1 MAGWPFDRLL
11 TTERLPALAAPE
23 PSRRRVYVE
32 RRLLGIGGAFVLLS
46 MLALSVSRAEF
57 RPFDWLTVLVWVAC
71 AAIGHAL
78 LEQRLP
84 GRDPVLFPVAMFLS
98 GWGLVLIDR
107 LAPNFAD
114 RQTLW
119 LIIGTAGLL
128 GAALVP
134 QILRWLRTYR
144 YTLLIVGLGLLIST
158 IVLGR
163 NPSGQIGAPELWLGF
178 GPINFQP
185 SEPLKIILVA
195 FLASYLGEQY
205 PALRAGNL
213 AHEQTLPVSP
223 RILGPVLLMWGLSVV
238 ILVWQKDLGT
248 AILFFVVFLILLY
261 IASGYTLILVG
272 GAALIGVAAVVAYYA
287 FAVVRLRVDIWYNPW
302 NEASGRAFQIV
313 QSLLAFA
320 AGGIFGQGVGQGS
333 PNFIPVVHSDFVLAA
348 VGEEWGLLGV
358 IVIVVC
364 FGVLLVRGLRIGVA
378 QRGRPFNTL
387 LAVGLSALLTV
398 QSLFIMSGV
407 LKLAP
412 LTGVTLPFMS
422 YGGSSLL
429 VNFVIVGLL
438 LRLSTVDA

>member
-1 MAGWPFDRLL
+1 M
-11 TTERLPALAAPE
+11 TTEQLPLGALPDLG
-23 PSRRRVYVE
+23 RRRVYVE

-46 MLALSVSRAEF
+46 MLALSISRAEF
-57 RPFDWLTVLVWVAC
+57 RPADWLTMLAWVGC
-71 AAIGHAL
+71 AGVGHAL

-84 GRDPVLFPVAMFLS
+84 GRDPVLFPIAMFLS

-119 LIIGTAGLL
+119 LIVGTAGLL
-128 GAALVP
+128 VAALTP

-144 YTLLIVGLGLLIST
+144 YTLLVVGLGLLVST

-163 NPSGQIGAPELWLGF
+163 NPSGQEGAPELWLGL
-178 GPINFQP
+178 GTLYFQP
-185 SEPLKIILVA
+185 SEPLKIILVT

-205 PALRAGNL
+205 PALRAEEL
-213 AHEQTLPVSP
+213 THDQRLPVSP
-223 RILGPVLLMWGLSVV
+223 RILGPVLLMWGLSVL

-248 AILFFVVFLILLY
+248 AILFFVLFLTLLY
-261 IASGYTLILVG
+261 VASGYTGILIG
-272 GAALIGVAAVVAYYA
+272 GAALIAVAGVVAYYA
-287 FAVVRLRVDIWYNPW
+287 FAVVRLRIDIWYNPW

-313 QSLLAFA
+313 QSLMAFA
-320 AGGIFGQGVGQGS
+320 AGGIFGKGIGQGS

-358 IVIVVC
+358 LVIVVC
-364 FGVLLVRGLRIGVA
+364 FSMLLMRGLRISVA

-387 LAVGLSALLTV
+387 LAVGLSALIAI

-429 VNFVIVGLL
+429 INFVVIGLL
-438 LRLSTVDA
+438 LRLSTADY

>member
-1 MAGWPFDRLL
+1 L
-11 TTERLPALAAPE
+11 TTEQLPLHALPE
-23 PSRRRVYVE
+23 LARRRIYVE
-32 RRLLGIGGAFVLLS
+32 RRLLGIGGAFILLS
-46 MLALSVSRAEF
+46 MLALSISRAEF
-57 RPFDWLTVLVWVAC
+57 RPADWLTVLAWIAC
-71 AAIGHAL
+71 AGVGHAL

-84 GRDPVLFPVAMFLS
+84 GRDPVLFPIAMFLS

-119 LIIGTAGLL
+119 LLVGTAGLL
-128 GAALVP
+128 VTALTP
-134 QILRWLRTYR
+134 QVLRWLRTYR
-144 YTLLIVGLGLLIST
+144 YTLLVVGLGLLVST

-163 NPSGQIGAPELWLGF
+163 NPSGQEGAPELWLGL
-178 GPINFQP
+178 GTLYFQP
-185 SEPLKIILVA
+185 SEPLKIILVT

-205 PALRAGNL
+205 PALRAEEL
-213 AHEQTLPVSP
+213 AHDQRLPVSP
-223 RILGPVLLMWGLSVV
+223 RILGPVLLMWGLSVL

-248 AILFFVVFLILLY
+248 AILFFVLFLTLLY
-261 IASGYTLILVG
+261 VASGYTQILIG
-272 GAALIGVAAVVAYYA
+272 GAALIAVAGVVAYYA
-287 FAVVRLRVDIWYNPW
+287 FAVVRLRIDIWFNPW
-302 NEASGRAFQIV
+302 NEASGRAYQIV
-313 QSLLAFA
+313 QSLMAFA

-358 IVIVVC
+358 FVVITC
-364 FGVLLVRGLRIGVA
+364 FGMLLMRGLRISVA

-387 LAVGLSALLTV
+387 LAVGLSALIAI
-398 QSLFIMSGV
+398 QSLFIMGGV

-429 VNFVIVGLL
+429 INFVVIGLL
-438 LRLSTVDA
+438 LRLSTADY